1 MAIVRPSFN
10 CTLKS
15 NHPAAEAFYPILPV
29 INDGEGSVMLLE
41 SKRGSSDGTNGTITF
56 TVSYDDDFSNQRLL
70 YLSHTNVAVGSSV
83 SSELKLTGIDFSKSN
98 IRCITAKT
106 NQVDV
111 IPSEFTMA
119 IWKPEIVLNSFHAY
133 RSDGDKNASTT
144 GQYVTVEGNVSFD
157 LPNLEAITNIGGTLM
172 PLPSG
177 DFSPVGQYRFKI
189 TDGENTIY
197 SDYAYVTNQG
207 TLESYQNTKNG
218 IEFSEVINCSTINLD
233 SANISIETEI
243 VSEIGGIVG
252 YEGDGAEVLMS
263 KNVYFHMSPNGRG
276 LGIGG
281 IPMHGNY
288 KAPALDIHWPVYL
301 KQFFSNGINMTLS
314 DETIAL
320 WSEILGGGVTLDT
333 ILAKLAVPKSVI
345 CARIATQQTLK
356 NTYAKIVFGTTSNIR
371 GDGFTL
377 QSDGGIKINRDM
389 YALVSGNLY
398 SNRGLVASDTVFI
411 AIYLNGASSAGVYT
425 QKVAA
430 SGANGFPITPCPM
443 NLQAG
448 DVVHIYAYNSVAAR
462 GVLPAYYQNRI
473 VLSEL

>member
-111 IPSEFTMA
+111 VPSEFTMA
-119 IWKPEIVLNSFHAY
+119 IWKPEIILNSFHAY
-133 RSDGDKNASTT
+133 RSDGSKNASTT

-172 PLPSG
+172 PLPSE

-252 YEGDGAEVLMS
+252 YEGDGAEVLLN

-288 KAPALDIHWPVYL
+288 EAPALDIHWPVYL
-301 KQFFSNGINMTLS
+301 KQFFSNGIDMTL
-314 DETIAL
+314 DEETVSL
-320 WSEILGGGVTLDT
+320 WTEILGGGVTLSR
-333 ILAKLAVPKSVI
+333 ILSKLGVELSKLGVDFIIESGNNYTKWNSGKAEIWGTSVWDAGSTKRGKTVLYPSAIKLYGTPYSVNVTPNINGSIVNKYFVGNSAANAAKY
-345 CARIATQQTLK
+345 T
-356 NTYAKIVFGTTSNIR
+356 
-371 GDGFTL
+371 DGFEVRAECST
-377 QSDGGIKINRDM
+377 S
-389 YALVSGNLY
+389 SY
-398 SNRGLVASDTVFI
+398 SVTFD
-411 AIYLNGASSAGVYT
+411 
-425 QKVAA
+425 
-430 SGANGFPITPCPM
+430 
-443 NLQAG
+443 
-448 DVVHIYAYNSVAAR
+448 
-462 GVLPAYYQNRI
+462 YYI
-473 VLSEL
+473 VGRWK

>member
-111 IPSEFTMA
+111 VPSEFTMA
-119 IWKPEIVLNSFHAY
+119 IWKPEIILNSFHAY
-133 RSDGDKNASTT
+133 RSDGSKNASTT

-172 PLPSG
+172 PLPSE

-243 VSEIGGIVG
+243 VNEIGGIVG
-252 YEGDGAEVLMS
+252 YEGDGAEVLLN

-288 KAPALDIHWPVYL
+288 EAPALDIHWPVYL
-301 KQFFSNGINMTLS
+301 KQFFSNGIDMTL
-314 DETIAL
+314 DEETVSL
-320 WSEILGGGVTLDT
+320 WTEILGGVTLSRILSRLGVELSKLGVDFVIESGSNYRKWNSGKAELWGTSSWDAGATRRTKTVLFPIKFAGGSGYYSVLLTPNINGTIVDT
-333 ILAKLAVPKSVI
+333 YVVGNSGGNNAKY
-345 CARIATQQTLK
+345 T
-356 NTYAKIVFGTTSNIR
+356 
-371 GDGFTL
+371 DGFEATAWC
-377 QSDGGIKINRDM
+377 STTG
-389 YALVSGNLY
+389 
-398 SNRGLVASDTVFI
+398 
-411 AIYLNGASSAGVYT
+411 YT
-425 QKVAA
+425 I
-430 SGANGFPITPCPM
+430 SF
-443 NLQAG
+443 
-448 DVVHIYAYNSVAAR
+448 DYYVVGR
-462 GVLPAYYQNRI
+462 WK
-473 VLSEL
+473 

>member
-41 SKRGSSDGTNGTITF
+41 SKRDSSDGTNGTITF

-111 IPSEFTMA
+111 VPSEFTMA
-119 IWKPEIVLNSFHAY
+119 IWKPEIILNSFHAY
-133 RSDGDKNASTT
+133 RSDGSKNASTT

-243 VSEIGGIVG
+243 VNEIGGIVG
-252 YEGDGAEVLMS
+252 YEGDGAEVLLN

-288 KAPALDIHWPVYL
+288 EAPALDIHWPVYL
-301 KQFFSNGINMTLS
+301 KQFFSNGIDMTL
-314 DETIAL
+314 DEETVSL
-320 WSEILGGGVTLDT
+320 WTEILGGGVTLSR
-333 ILAKLAVPKSVI
+333 ILSKLGVDFIVEEGTSGNWYYRKWNSGFAECWGKHQITKSHYTTV
-345 CARIATQQTLK
+345 
-356 NTYAKIVFGTTSNIR
+356 NGFYGYAAI
-371 GDGFTL
+371 FTL
-377 QSDGGIKINRDM
+377 PFTFTETVRKV
-389 YALVSGNLY
+389 YNLQI
-398 SNRGLVASDTVFI
+398 GAGFGMVASGGMGDT
-411 AIYLNGASSAGVYT
+411 AGQVT
-425 QKVAA
+425 VHGLGNA
-430 SGANGFPITPCPM
+430 SGSQPIRA
-443 NLQAG
+443 Q
-448 DVVHIYAYNSVAAR
+448 IYAWGNWK
-462 GVLPAYYQNRI
+462 
-473 VLSEL
+473 

>member
-111 IPSEFTMA
+111 VPSEFTMA
-119 IWKPEIVLNSFHAY
+119 IWKPEIILNSFHAY
-133 RSDGDKNASTT
+133 RSDGSKNASTT

-172 PLPSG
+172 PLPSE

-243 VSEIGGIVG
+243 VNEIGGIVG
-252 YEGDGAEVLMS
+252 YEGDGAEVLLN

-288 KAPALDIHWPVYL
+288 EAPALDIHWPVYL
-301 KQFFSNGINMTLS
+301 KQFFSNGIDMTL
-314 DETIAL
+314 DEETVSL
-320 WSEILGGGVTLDT
+320 WTEILGGG
-333 ILAKLAVPKSVI
+333 
-345 CARIATQQTLK
+345 
-356 NTYAKIVFGTTSNIR
+356 
-371 GDGFTL
+371 GD
-377 QSDGGIKINRDM
+377 
-389 YALVSGNLY
+389 A
-398 SNRGLVASDTVFI
+398 
-411 AIYLNGASSAGVYT
+411 
-425 QKVAA
+425 
-430 SGANGFPITPCPM
+430 
-443 NLQAG
+443 
-448 DVVHIYAYNSVAAR
+448 
-462 GVLPAYYQNRI
+462 
-473 VLSEL
+473 